1 MTLIDGGAEGNGCA
15 LGVAAAPATIGGCTA
30 LARARLPAFE
40 ADLLAGEAL
49 GVSRATLL
57 AFPERTVE
65 DAARVRLERWLERR
79 VAGEPVAYILG
90 EREFWSLPLRVDAR
104 ALVPRPETEGVV
116 EAALERAGTAARML
130 DLGTGCGAIALAL
143 AAERPAAT
151 VLGVD
156 NDPAC
161 LALARE
167 NAARLGSTARFR
179 LSDWYAAITGECDV
193 IVSNPPYIAAND
205 PHLTQGDLRFEP
217 QNALVGGPDGLAALR
232 RVVGGAPA
240 RLAHRGWLIVEHGCD
255 QGEPTRRLFRDASFG
270 AVETLKDLAGLPRVT
285 LGCKP

>member
-1 MTLIDGGAEGNGCA
+1 MKAAA
-15 LGVAAAPATIGGCTA
+15 LGTIGGCFDA
-30 LARARLPAFE
+30 ARAALPRFE
-40 ADLLAGEAL
+40 AELLTARAL
-49 GVSRATLL
+49 DVPRGTLH
-57 AFPERTVE
+57 AFPERPIV
-65 DAARVRLERWLERR
+65 AAQGACLAALVERR
-79 VAGEPVAYILG
+79 RSGEPVAYILG

-130 DLGTGCGAIALAL
+130 DLGAGCGAIALAL
-143 AAERPAAT
+143 VAERPAAT
-151 VLGVD
+151 VLGVE

-167 NAARLGSTARFR
+167 NAARLGSAARFR
-179 LSDWYAAITGECDV
+179 LSDWYAAITGEFDV

-217 QNALVGGPDGLAALR
+217 RTALVGGPDGLAALR

-255 QGEPTRRLFRDASFG
+255 QGEPTRRLFRDAGFG

-285 LGCKP
+285 LGRKP

>member
-1 MTLIDGGAEGNGCA
+1 MTATA
-15 LGVAAAPATIGGCTA
+15 LGTIGGCFDAARTA
-30 LARARLPAFE
+30 LPRFEAELLTARALEVPR
-40 ADLLAGEAL
+40 
-49 GVSRATLL
+49 STLH
-57 AFPERTVE
+57 AFPERPIV
-65 DAARVRLERWLERR
+65 AAQGACLAALVARR
-79 VAGEPVAYILG
+79 RGGEPVAYILG

-143 AAERPAAT
+143 AVERPAAT
-151 VLGVD
+151 VLGAD
-156 NDPAC
+156 NDPGC
-161 LALARE
+161 LTLARE

-179 LSDWYAAITGECDV
+179 LSDWYAAITGEFDV

-217 QNALVGGPDGLAALR
+217 RTALVGGPDGLAALR

-255 QGEPTRRLFRDASFG
+255 QGEPTRRLFRDAGFG

-285 LGCKP
+285 LGRKP